1 MRYTQLRAFHQVAL
15 HGGFSRA
22 AQSMNQSQPSLS
34 EQVRQLEKTHDF
46 LLFTRENKRVAL
58 TKAGEQ
64 LFLLTRQF
72 FESEDNIAAHLQA
85 SRAAVSGTLRIIADS
100 AVHVTKALHHFRTD
114 HPDVLVDMRTGNSAE
129 VLQALRT
136 YDADIGILGSP
147 ADAPDL
153 TAIVL
158 GSSPVIAIAARE
170 FFSEIPT
177 HLSLAELGAL
187 PLIFRERG
195 SHTQAKL
202 ITASRDNDIILRPV
216 IEVEGREAMRELV
229 ASGLGIGFVCEAEIG
244 ADDRLARISIGVD
257 SSMAMTETLVHMS
270 VRQDVPMIRAFIKAV
285 SH

>member
-1 MRYTQLRAFHQVAL
+1 
-15 HGGFSRA
+15 
-22 AQSMNQSQPSLS
+22 
-34 EQVRQLEKTHDF
+34 
-46 LLFTRENKRVAL
+46 
-58 TKAGEQ
+58 
-64 LFLLTRQF
+64 
-72 FESEDNIAAHLQA
+72 
-85 SRAAVSGTLRIIADS
+85 
-100 AVHVTKALHHFRTD
+100 
-114 HPDVLVDMRTGNSAE
+114 
-129 VLQALRT
+129 
-136 YDADIGILGSP
+136 
-147 ADAPDL
+147 
-153 TAIVL
+153 VL

-257 SSMAMTETLVHMS
+257 SSAPRRANDQSLYKSSESLRLIKFLLPEISPHDDWFGQVGRFHLIPGPGVWLRNLNTHRVKHDLSRFCFLVIFCFLMYE
-270 VRQDVPMIRAFIKAV
+270 VRHDT
-285 SH
+285 